1 METKKST
8 ILIVDDEDKIRKV
21 LKINLQQSYTIF
33 LAKNGAEAQHYL
45 ENESIDLV
53 ITDLKMPGEIN
64 GLKLLEFVQKEFQHI
79 PVIIVTAFGTIENA
93 VQAMKSGAY
102 DYILKPI
109 KISEL
114 TSLIEKALKFSHLIQ
129 ENTALKAQ
137 LKRYK
142 EEREII
148 TANQQM
154 RAILKTIKDVAQ
166 TNATIL
172 IQGESGTG
180 KQMVAEYAHYISP
193 RANNPFIEL
202 NCGAIPKELM
212 ESELFGHEKG
222 AFTGAVKTKKG
233 KFELADK
240 GTLFLDEIGELP
252 IELQVKLLHILENQ
266 RFTRV
271 GGTNYLE
278 TDVRIIAATNRNLY
292 EMVKEGA
299 FRQDLYY
306 RLKVVFFQ
314 IPSLRERKED
324 IPVLISYFLN
334 KHKLLNIKGI
344 KNLSF
349 SEEAMYA
356 LINYAWPGNI
366 RELENMI
373 QQALIFTRDEIITI
387 DNLPK
392 EINADFRKRIETKE
406 ELQLEKKR
414 LTQSILRDI
423 EQDFLKQLLSSTSG
437 NISKAAKKSGYNRR
451 QIQNLIK
458 KHNINIE
465 NFKN

>member
-1 METKKST
+1 VE
-8 ILIVDDEDKIRKV
+8 
-21 LKINLQQSYTIF
+21 
-33 LAKNGAEAQHYL
+33 
-45 ENESIDLV
+45 
-53 ITDLKMPGEIN
+53 
-64 GLKLLEFVQKEFQHI
+64 
-79 PVIIVTAFGTIENA
+79 
-93 VQAMKSGAY
+93 
-102 DYILKPI
+102 
-109 KISEL
+109 
-114 TSLIEKALKFSHLIQ
+114 
-129 ENTALKAQ
+129 
-137 LKRYK
+137 
-142 EEREII
+142 
-148 TANQQM
+148 
-154 RAILKTIKDVAQ
+154 
-166 TNATIL
+166 
-172 IQGESGTG
+172 
-180 KQMVAEYAHYISP
+180 
-193 RANNPFIEL
+193 
-202 NCGAIPKELM
+202 
-212 ESELFGHEKG
+212 
-222 AFTGAVKTKKG
+222 TKKG

-334 KHKLLNIKGI
+334 KHRLLNIKGI

-349 SEEAMYA
+349 SEESMYA